1 MLSRK
6 LIKPILW
13 NGFCNLKIN
22 RKRNMLNLK
31 CLYLIE
37 IGYFIKSYKGTLFFN
52 NEQDKL
58 LIVYFQLISFP
69 TT

>member
-1 MLSRK
+1 
-6 LIKPILW
+6 
-13 NGFCNLKIN
+13 
-22 RKRNMLNLK
+22 MLNLK
-31 CLYLIE
+31 CLYLIK